1 MFGESKPS
9 YALHVT
15 PEGHLKLS
23 FGHSS
28 NSNDSLETTE
38 DFTGRWNI
46 IEAFVDTEKGTMGI
60 KVDGKIVASKE
71 IPKGEGII
79 EAKGAST
86 DIGYNYTTQKYG
98 KFQVSGIALFNKNLS
113 NEESDNFRNNELKGD
128 EIGRAHV

>member
-1 MFGESKPS
+1 
-9 YALHVT
+9 
-15 PEGHLKLS
+15 
-23 FGHSS
+23 
-28 NSNDSLETTE
+28 
-38 DFTGRWNI
+38 
-46 IEAFVDTEKGTMGI
+46 MGI

-128 EIGRAHV
+128 EDGLVVYYPLNDYEKGAIIFDKTSNSINATLYGGIEWGFQFALMQDV